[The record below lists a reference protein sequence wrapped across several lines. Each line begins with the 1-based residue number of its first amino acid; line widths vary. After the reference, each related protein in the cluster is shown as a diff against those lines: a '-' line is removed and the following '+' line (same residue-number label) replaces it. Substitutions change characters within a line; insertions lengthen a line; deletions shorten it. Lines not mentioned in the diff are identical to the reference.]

1 MIKIENNLKSIQ
13 PIIYKQLEKTMKKK
27 QLTHAYLFE
36 GVSGTGKKDMAL
48 WVATSLFCSNLVEGL
63 PCQECTSCVR
73 VLKQVHPDVI
83 EIAPDGLSIKVE
95 QVRQLKAEF
104 SKSGVEGQQKVFIIE
119 DAEKMT
125 AGAANSLL
133 KFLEEPNGK
142 AIAFLL
148 TTAKQRLLPT
158 ILSRCQLIH
167 FRNLSKQRLLDELEK
182 KGMSNSQSTLLVQ
195 LTNSLETA
203 ISMNQDEWFIEAA
216 KIGFKWFVQITN
228 KKEGSFIFVQTDI
241 MPHFKER
248 DHYLL
253 AIDLLLLAYRD
264 VLKTHYGVNAILAYS
279 QHREHIGKLAKK
291 LSGKDLSQSIDILL
305 QSRKKIES
313 NVNAQG
319 VFEQLTLL
327 LIKA

>member
-1 MIKIENNLKSIQ
+1 MKIEQNLQSIQ
-13 PIIYKQLEKTMKKK
+13 PIVYNQLEKTMKKG

-48 WVATSLFCSNLVEGL
+48 WVAASLFCQHPIAGL
-63 PCQECTSCVR
+63 PCQECESCLR

-83 EIAPDGLSIKVE
+83 ELAPDGLSIKVE

-182 KGMSNSQSTLLVQ
+182 KELPNDQSALLVQ

-203 ISMNQDEWFIEAA
+203 VLMNEDEWFNEAA

-228 KKEGSFIFVQTDI
+228 KKAESFIFVQTDI
-241 MPHFKER
+241 LPHFKER
-248 DHYLL
+248 NHYLL

-264 VLKTHYGVNAILAYS
+264 VLKTHYGVIDILAYPQYEEQIS
-279 QHREHIGKLAKK
+279 KLAKQF
-291 LSGKDLSQSIDILL
+291 SGEKLSQSIETIL
-305 QSRKKIES
+305 QSRKKLES

-327 LIKA
+327 LLKD

>member
-1 MIKIENNLKSIQ
+1 MIKIENNLRSIQ
-13 PIIYKQLEKTMKKK
+13 PIIYKQLQKTMEKN

-48 WVATSLFCSNLVEGL
+48 WVAASLFCQNLVDGL
-63 PCQECTSCVR
+63 PCQECTSCLR

-142 AIAFLL
+142 AVAFLL

-167 FRNLSKQRLLDELEK
+167 FRNLSKQQLLTELDK
-182 KGMSNSQSTLLVQ
+182 KETKNHQSALLVQ

-203 ISMNQDEWFIEAA
+203 ILMNQDEWFNEAA

-228 KKEGSFIFVQTDI
+228 KKDESFVFVQTDI
-241 MPHFKER
+241 MSHFKER
-248 DHYLL
+248 NQYLL
-253 AIDLLLLAYRD
+253 LIDLLLLAYRD
-264 VLKTHYGVNAILAYS
+264 VLKTHYKVIDILAYP
-279 QHREHIGKLAKK
+279 QHEEQIGELATQFN
-291 LSGKDLSQSIDILL
+291 GKDLSRAIEIIL
-305 QSRKKIES
+305 QSRKKLES

-327 LIKA
+327 LAKD

>member
-1 MIKIENNLKSIQ
+1 MKIEQNLQSIQ
-13 PIIYKQLEKTMKKK
+13 PIIYNQLEKTIKKN

-48 WVATSLFCSNLVEGL
+48 WVATSLFCQNPIDGL
-63 PCQECTSCVR
+63 PCQECESCLR

-83 EIAPDGLSIKVE
+83 ELAPDGLSIKVE
-95 QVRQLKAEF
+95 QVRQLKTEF

-133 KFLEEPNGK
+133 KFLEEPNGR

-167 FRNLSKQRLLDELEK
+167 FRNLSKQQLLDELEEK
-182 KGMSNSQSTLLVQ
+182 ELPNNQSALLVQ

-203 ISMNQDEWFIEAA
+203 VLMNEDEWFNEAA
-216 KIGFKWFVQITN
+216 KIGYRWFVQITN
-228 KKEGSFIFVQTDI
+228 KKVESFIFVQTDI

-248 DHYLL
+248 NHYLL

-264 VLKTHYGVNAILAYS
+264 VLKTHYGVIDILAYP
-279 QHREHIGKLAKK
+279 QYEEQIRKLAKQF
-291 LSGKDLSQSIDILL
+291 SGEELSQSIEIIL
-305 QSRKKIES
+305 QSRKKLES

-327 LIKA
+327 LIKD

>member
-1 MIKIENNLKSIQ
+1 
-13 PIIYKQLEKTMKKK
+13 MKKN

-48 WVATSLFCSNLVEGL
+48 WVAASLFCTNLVDDL

-73 VLKQVHPDVI
+73 VLKQIHPDVI

-167 FRNLSKQRLLDELEK
+167 FRNLSKQRLLDELEI
-182 KGMSNSQSTLLVQ
+182 KGLNNGQSSLLVQ
-195 LTNSLETA
+195 LTNSLEAA
-203 ISMNQDEWFIEAA
+203 ISMNEDEWFNEAT

-228 KKEGSFIFVQTDI
+228 KKDESFIFVQTDV
-241 MPHFKER
+241 MSHFKER

-264 VLKTHYGVNAILAYS
+264 VLKTHYGAIDILAYPH
-279 QHREHIGKLAKK
+279 QQEQIGKLARQYD
-291 LSGKDLSQSIDILL
+291 GKDLSQSIDIILK
-305 QSRKKIES
+305 SRKKLES

-327 LIKA
+327 LMKA

>member
-1 MIKIENNLKSIQ
+1 MQ
-13 PIIYKQLEKTMKKK
+13 PIIYKQLEKTMKKN

-36 GVSGTGKKDMAL
+36 GVSGTGKKDIAL
-48 WVATSLFCSNLVEGL
+48 WVAASLFCQKPIDNL
-63 PCQECTSCVR
+63 PCKECTSCSR

-182 KGMSNSQSTLLVQ
+182 KELSNQQSALLIH

-203 ISMNQDEWFIEAA
+203 ILMSQDEWFIEAS
-216 KIGFKWFVQITN
+216 KIGYKWFIQIVN
-228 KKEGSFIFVQTDI
+228 KKAESFIFVQTDV

-264 VLKTHYGVNAILAYS
+264 VLKTRYKVVDQLAYP
-279 QHREHIGKLAKK
+279 QHSEQIGNIAEQFSGEK
-291 LSGKDLSQSIDILL
+291 LSYSIEILL
-305 QSRKKIES
+305 QSRKKLES

-327 LIKA
+327 LIRG

>member
-1 MIKIENNLKSIQ
+1 MKIEQNLQSIQ
-13 PIIYKQLEKTMKKK
+13 PVIYNQLKKTIKKN

-48 WVATSLFCSNLVEGL
+48 WIAASLFCQKPIDGL
-63 PCQECTSCVR
+63 PCQECESCLR
-73 VLKQVHPDVI
+73 VLKQIHPDVI
-83 EIAPDGLSIKVE
+83 ELAPDGLSIKVE
-95 QVRQLKAEF
+95 QVRQLKSEF

-133 KFLEEPNGK
+133 KFLEEPNGR

-167 FRNLSKQRLLDELEK
+167 FRNLSKRRLLDELEEK
-182 KGMSNSQSTLLVQ
+182 KLPNNQSALLVQ

-203 ISMNQDEWFIEAA
+203 LSMNEDEWFKEAA
-216 KIGFKWFVQITN
+216 KIGYKWFVQITN
-228 KKEGSFIFVQTDI
+228 KKIESFIFVQTDI

-248 DHYLL
+248 NHYLL

-264 VLKTHYGVNAILAYS
+264 VLKMHYSVIDILAYP
-279 QHREHIGKLAKK
+279 QYEEQIRKLAEQFSGEE
-291 LSGKDLSQSIDILL
+291 LSRSIEIIL
-305 QSRKKIES
+305 QSRKKLES

-327 LIKA
+327 LIKG

>member
-1 MIKIENNLKSIQ
+1 MQ
-13 PIIYKQLEKTMKKK
+13 PIIYKQLEKTMKKN

-48 WVATSLFCSNLVEGL
+48 WVAASLFCQKPIDNL
-63 PCQECTSCVR
+63 PCKECTSCSR

-182 KGMSNSQSTLLVQ
+182 KELSNQQSALLIH

-203 ISMNQDEWFIEAA
+203 ILMSQDEWFIEAS
-216 KIGFKWFVQITN
+216 KIGYKWFIQIVN
-228 KKEGSFIFVQTDI
+228 KKAESFIFVQTDV

-264 VLKTHYGVNAILAYS
+264 VLKTHYKVVDQLAYP
-279 QHREHIGKLAKK
+279 QHSEQIGNIAEQFSGEK
-291 LSGKDLSQSIDILL
+291 LSYSIEILL
-305 QSRKKIES
+305 QSRKKLES

-327 LIKA
+327 LIRG

>member
-1 MIKIENNLKSIQ
+1 MQ
-13 PIIYKQLEKTMKKK
+13 PIIYKQLEKTMKKN

-48 WVATSLFCSNLVEGL
+48 WVAASLFCQKPIDNL
-63 PCQECTSCVR
+63 PCKECTSCSR

-182 KGMSNSQSTLLVQ
+182 KELSNQQSALLIH

-203 ISMNQDEWFIEAA
+203 ILMSQDEWFIEAS
-216 KIGFKWFVQITN
+216 KIGYKWFIQIVN
-228 KKEGSFIFVQTDI
+228 KKAESFIFVQTDV

-264 VLKTHYGVNAILAYS
+264 VLKTHYKVVDQLAYP
-279 QHREHIGKLAKK
+279 QHSEQIGNIAEQFSGEK
-291 LSGKDLSQSIDILL
+291 LSYSIEILL
-305 QSRKKIES
+305 QSRKKLGS

-327 LIKA
+327 LIRG